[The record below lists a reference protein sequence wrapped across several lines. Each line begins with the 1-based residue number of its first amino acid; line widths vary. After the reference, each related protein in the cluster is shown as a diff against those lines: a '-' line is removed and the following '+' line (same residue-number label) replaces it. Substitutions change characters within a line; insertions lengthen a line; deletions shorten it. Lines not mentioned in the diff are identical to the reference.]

1 MENSIHK
8 LPSLEAVLR
17 RYIELGFYILPVYP
31 KAKAPIGKDHFKTA
45 TNDIKKLLKL
55 ADENPGCNW
64 GLMPRKSDLVVVDVD
79 AHKGGLEVWDHIKGE
94 APKTMTA
101 RTPRGG
107 LHLIFKAKKD
117 LLYSNPFK
125 DQGVD
130 LQHSNIIVIH
140 PSINAD
146 GVQYAWIDES
156 VIAPFPQHLEEI
168 FARKKGAEQKEPPKL
183 IGAKSFF
190 EKVVVEIKKKEL
202 DYHTWLAIGMSLHSA
217 MPTDEGLGLW
227 IEASKGPS
235 WKEGD
240 ESLCASKWSG
250 FTASRPDG
258 LSYRSLRFIAKDLG
272 CEVPSL
278 TLEEDKLAFAS
289 VRQRIQLEADNNPD
303 WFVDDNGKTVTRHPE
318 KVIEFLNAQGFFV
331 MTDENSGTINR
342 LIVRPDNFKEIH
354 TLKQNDFSNLVDNR
368 FFKTWSLKANGD
380 WVCKYNK
387 ISKVWLESQNRQE
400 YRKIV
405 FKPKDEKGCLNLW
418 SPLPLSPIKGP
429 KDVCA
434 PILDLIINGIANG
447 NLEKA
452 LWLIQW
458 LAHIIQRP
466 WERCSLVPVVI
477 GDQGTGKGML
487 FDNLMKA
494 LLEQYHYK
502 IMTAST
508 LMERFNWEQ
517 GKRLLTLIDEA
528 NWGGNHTEDAVLKGL
543 TGSRFQTLEQ
553 KFGARLAVEN
563 YSRYAILSNNWN
575 AAKIER
581 SNRRYVVFE
590 TNPAYREKHD
600 LFAQIASGL
609 QDGALAHYFMDFL
622 LNVNLEGFNPN
633 AMVEF
638 DDGEGHQAKIASN
651 GVEALFWE
659 SYFTD
664 PWDKI
669 WFQDYL
675 IKDYAYANFLSFAK
689 KINTFEKNVTPTKF
703 WKKTFEFFGLK
714 DPDEPRLR
722 NGNKR
727 FRTLKIGPQEAVGC
741 FQKSLKLKFRVDFDL
756 EEVVFSDKEQ
766 LVEKEF
772 GLMVQK

>member
-1 MENSIHK
+1 MENSIHN

-17 RYIELGFYILPVYP
+17 HYISLGFYILPVYP
-31 KAKAPIGKDHFKTA
+31 KAKAPIGKDHYKSA

-94 APKTMTA
+94 VPKTMTA

-140 PSINAD
+140 PSMNAD

-156 VIAPFPQHLEEI
+156 AIAPLPSHLEEI

-240 ESLCASKWSG
+240 EALCASKWSG

-278 TLEEDKLAFAS
+278 TLEEDKLAFATT
-289 VRQRIQLEADNNPD
+289 RQKIQLEADNNPE
-303 WFVDDNGKTVTRHPE
+303 WFVDDNGKTVTRHIE
-318 KVIEFLNAQGFFV
+318 KVIEFLNGQGFFV

-342 LIVRPDNFKEIH
+342 LIIRPDNFKEIH
-354 TLKQNDFSNLVDNR
+354 TMKQNDFSNLVDNR
-368 FFKTWSLKANGD
+368 FFKTWSQKANGD
-380 WVCKYNK
+380 WVIKYNK
-387 ISKVWLESQNRQE
+387 ISKIWLESQARQE
-400 YRKIV
+400 YRKVI
-405 FKPKDEKGCLNLW
+405 FKHKDEKGCLNLW
-418 SPLPLSPIKGP
+418 SPLPLAPIKGP
-429 KDVCA
+429 RDVCA
-434 PILDLIINGIANG
+434 PVLDLIINGIANG
-447 NLEKA
+447 NLEKG

-487 FDNLMKA
+487 FDNIMKA

-502 IMTAST
+502 IMTART
-508 LMERFNWEQ
+508 LKERFNWEQ
-517 GKRLLTLIDEA
+517 GKRFLTLIDEA
-528 NWGGNHTEDAVLKGL
+528 NWGGDHEEDAILKGL

-553 KFGARLAVEN
+553 KFGARLAFEN
-563 YSRYAILSNNWN
+563 FSRYAILSNNWN

-581 SNRRYVVFE
+581 SNRRYIVFE
-590 TNPAYREKHD
+590 TNPTYREKHD
-600 LFAQIASGL
+600 LFAQIANGL
-609 QDGALAHYFMDFL
+609 EDGALAHYFMDFL
-622 LNVNLEGFNPN
+622 LNVSLEGFKPN
-633 AMVEF
+633 AMIEF
-638 DDGEGHQAKIASN
+638 DDGQGHQAKIASN
-651 GVEALFWE
+651 GIEALFWE
-659 SYFTD
+659 SYFSD
-664 PWDKI
+664 PWTKI
-669 WFQDYL
+669 WFDGKL
-675 IKDYAYANFLSFAK
+675 LKNDAFDAFLGFSK
-689 KINTFEKNVTPTKF
+689 KINTFEKNTTPRKF
-703 WKKTFEFFGLK
+703 WSKTYEFFDLK
-714 DPDEPRLR
+714 AQP
-722 NGNKR
+722 
-727 FRTLKIGPQEAVGC
+727 EAKLQVAGMRQRVVEISPSQAAQK
-741 FQKSLKLKFRVDFDL
+741 FQNTLKLKFDVDFEL
-756 EEVVFSDKEQ
+756 SEVTFNENEIIAKQQMSD
-766 LVEKEF
+766 
-772 GLMVQK
+772 